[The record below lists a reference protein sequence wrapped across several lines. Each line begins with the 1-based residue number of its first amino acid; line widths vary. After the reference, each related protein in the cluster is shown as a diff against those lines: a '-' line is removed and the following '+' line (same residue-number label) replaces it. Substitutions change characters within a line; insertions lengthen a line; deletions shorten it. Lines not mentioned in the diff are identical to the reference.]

1 MRNVAALLVP
11 YPASSFLC
19 LQIYKNSYI
28 FHNNPFDS
36 LSPIQSFYIT
46 YNHCENTAEAKFI
59 VPDACGDI
67 VNSGI

>member
-28 FHNNPFDS
+28 FHNNPFDA

-46 YNHCENTAEAKFI
+46 YNHGENTAEAKFI
-59 VPDACGDI
+59 VPDW
-67 VNSGI
+67 GI